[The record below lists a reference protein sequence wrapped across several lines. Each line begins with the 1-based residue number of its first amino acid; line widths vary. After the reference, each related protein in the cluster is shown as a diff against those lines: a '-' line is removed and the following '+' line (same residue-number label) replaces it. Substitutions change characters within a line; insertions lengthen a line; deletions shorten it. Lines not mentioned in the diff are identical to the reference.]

1 MTVQSIINDI
11 NAGKLKSIYFLTGEE
26 PYYIDYLT
34 DYIENNFLSE
44 SEKVFNQT
52 VLYGKD
58 IDASRVIDELM
69 QYPMMASHRLVIVKE
84 AQEIKNF
91 NNLES
96 YILKPVHHSILVLNY
111 KNKKLDKRTK
121 IAKALQDCACVFE
134 TKKLYENQIPD
145 WIIEQGK
152 LKGLEID
159 PNAARLMTEFVGA
172 DLSKL
177 SNEISKLALSNTGT
191 INVDVVREQI
201 GISREFNIFELQK
214 ALAFKD
220 RLKATLIAKYL
231 GENPKSNPIQ
241 VSLANLFNFFMKVM
255 MAVQYHRLPDSELAK
270 VMGLGNTFFVQEYRT
285 AAKNYSLTKLKEI
298 INLISDFDLMSKGVS
313 NRSISDDQLI
323 KELVYFI
330 LK

>member
-1 MTVQSIINDI
+1 MTVQSIIKDI
-11 NAGKLKSIYFLTGEE
+11 NAGKLKSIYFLTGDE

-34 DYIENNFLSE
+34 DYIENNLLSE
-44 SEKVFNQT
+44 SEKVFDQA

-58 IDASRVIDELM
+58 VDATRVIDELM
-69 QYPMMASHRLVIVKE
+69 QYPMIASRRLVIVKE
-84 AQEIKNF
+84 AQETKNF

-96 YILKPVHHSILVLNY
+96 YILKPVQHSILVLNY

-121 IAKALQDCACVFE
+121 IAKALQDHACVFE
-134 TKKLYENQIPD
+134 AKKLYENQIPD

-159 PNAARLMTEFVGA
+159 HNAARLMAEFVGA

-177 SNEISKLALSNTGT
+177 SNEIGKLALNKTSK
-191 INVDVVREQI
+191 INIDAVREQI

-231 GENPKSNPIQ
+231 GENSKSNPIQ

-255 MAVQYHRLPDSELAK
+255 VTVQYNKLTDSELAK
-270 VMGLGNTFFVQEYRT
+270 AIGLGNTYFVQEFRT
-285 AAKNYSLTKLKEI
+285 AAKNYSLSKLKEI

-313 NRSISDDQLI
+313 NRSVSDEQLM

>member
-1 MTVQSIINDI
+1 MTVESILKDI
-11 NAGKLKSIYFLTGEE
+11 DAGKLKSIYFLTGDE
-26 PYYIDYLT
+26 PYYIDYLS
-34 DYIENNFLSE
+34 DYIENNLLTDG
-44 SEKVFNQT
+44 EKVFNQS

-69 QYPMMASHRLVIVKE
+69 QYPMMATRRLVIVKE

-96 YILKPVHHSILVLNY
+96 YILKPVQHSILVLNY

-121 IAKALQDCACVFE
+121 IAKALQDHAVVFE

-145 WIIEQGK
+145 WIIEQGRF
-152 LKGLEID
+152 KGLKID
-159 PNAARLMTEFVGA
+159 PNAARLMAEFIGA
-172 DLSKL
+172 DLNKL
-177 SNEISKLALSNTGT
+177 NNEISKLALNNTGT
-191 INVDVVREQI
+191 INVDAVREQI

-241 VSLANLFNFFMKVM
+241 VSLANLFNYFMKVM

-270 VMGLGNTFFVQEYRT
+270 IMGLGNTFFIQEYRA
-285 AAKNYSLTKLKEI
+285 AAKNYSLCKLKEI

-313 NRSISDDQLI
+313 NRSISDGQLM
-323 KELVYFI
+323 KELVHFI